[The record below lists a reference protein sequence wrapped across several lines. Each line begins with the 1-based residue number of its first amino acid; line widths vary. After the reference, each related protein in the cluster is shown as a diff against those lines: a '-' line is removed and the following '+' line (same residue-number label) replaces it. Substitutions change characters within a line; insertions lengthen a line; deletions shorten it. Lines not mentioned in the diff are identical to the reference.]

1 MCTCRSFFCQVP
13 FILFSTIVA
22 VYGLPASLNHRPE
35 ERQKSR
41 IRDIDFAGIITLS
54 ATIVTLLFLL
64 QAVGMKDESQ
74 LVGVWTLALAF
85 VLSSCIFVA
94 TEMFWARKPLIPMNL
109 LVQKLGAYCLI
120 QILMFSGRTAVCL
133 PPLFLNSVDSTDAP
147 FQLVSNITPYF
158 TRIED
163 TSDLVASMMYVQV
176 TAGVSIGGIV
186 SGFIIRRYE
195 IFNLACNTGHKID
208 H

>member
-1 MCTCRSFFCQVP
+1 MCVFRSFFCQVP

-35 ERQKSR
+35 ETQKSR

-85 VLSSCIFVA
+85 VFSGCIFVA
-94 TEMFWARKPLIPMNL
+94 TEMFWARKPLIPMHL

-120 QILMFSGRTAVCL
+120 QILMFSGRAAVCL
-133 PPLFLNSVDSTDAP
+133 PSLFL
-147 FQLVSNITPYF
+147 Q
-158 TRIED
+158 
-163 TSDLVASMMYVQV
+163 Q
-176 TAGVSIGGIV
+176 
-186 SGFIIRRYE
+186 
-195 IFNLACNTGHKID
+195 C
-208 H
+208 